1 MFEERN
7 KEVRT
12 AFEVRSGH
20 RSDQIYAK
28 SMYMHIPNEKSTMTK
43 EMSSISQTSSSKG
56 SV

>member
-28 SMYMHIPNEKSTMTK
+28 SMYMQIHNEKSTMTK
-43 EMSSISQTSSSKG
+43 EMSRISQTSSSKG